1 MPYFSIR
8 NIILHHFHVDNNE
21 GKSGIGY
28 EIIIG
33 HDMMVQLLL
42 SDDFNDQVR
51 QWDGATVPTK
61 EPIGMLG
68 QADLTSHETRKVV
81 MHNE

>member
-1 MPYFSIR
+1 MIVYDM
-8 NIILHHFHVDNNE
+8 IIV
-21 GKSGIGY
+21 
-28 EIIIG
+28 
-33 HDMMVQLLL
+33 HDLMVQLGIL
-42 SDDFNDQVR
+42 DDFKSQLL